1 MLRSSFTIESIKKS
15 KVWSLNQH
23 LVEAN
28 GKVKKKRKY
37 RNNPCEVDGIK
48 FDSEKEA
55 KRYGELKLL
64 RKIGEIGLL
73 ERQKSFLL
81 IEANETER
89 KCEYVADFCY
99 WDIKTGQQVVEDIKS
114 EATRKLP
121 TYIMKRKLLKSKY
134 NIEIKEV

>member
-1 MLRSSFTIESIKKS
+1 MSHHPTIQTILNSPCGQ
-15 KVWSLNQH
+15 LNQH

-28 GKVKKKRKY
+28 GKVKKKRRKY

-73 ERQKSFLL
+73 ELQKPFLL

-89 KCEYVADFCY
+89 KCEYIADFVY
-99 WDIKTGQQVVEDIKS
+99 WDIKTGKQIIEDVKS
-114 EATRKLP
+114 DATRKLA
-121 TYIMKRKLLKSKY
+121 TYIMKRKLMKSKC
-134 NIEIKEV
+134 NIEIQEK